1 MSDNEDSRQP
11 VETEPPATQTAPRRP
26 GRVQLLVALSG
37 GEEDS
42 ALVRAA
48 HRMAQRDGMRWR
60 AVHVDNGQATT
71 RRRLRLEQAFALAAR
86 LGGETR
92 LIQGQGRA
100 SELLDYAWAQQATT
114 LVVARPRPSG
124 WRFWRRPLVDRL
136 LHKGGA
142 FDLVVVA
149 EAGPRPRF
157 RPRRVRQPLRWREPG
172 IALLSTLGA
181 LAVAGGLDVWLEL
194 ANLSLMFLAAV
205 LASAVL
211 AGTRAA
217 MLSAV
222 LGVLAFNLFFTEPR
236 FSLAIGQREQLLT
249 VAFFLLVAVVVG
261 QLAGSG
267 RQRLLA
273 LRSSREQTHRLLS
286 YSRALSAA
294 TDREQVRDIGLATLE
309 QWLGVP
315 VVFLDPHAGDGG
327 LAVRVGIPANVGLD
341 GSAEEAARWSWQH
354 RRPSGFGTEV
364 QPELRW
370 RFLPLVEQSRV
381 LGVVGLELA
390 VRDGSLGPDEE
401 ALIDTL
407 VRQLVMAL
415 ERTRLVADLSEARVS
430 EENERLRAALL
441 SSVSHDLRTPL
452 ASIIG
457 SASSLRELAP
467 QLSQDDRRQLLDGIL
482 AESERLN
489 RYIQNLLDMTR
500 LGQGG
505 LKIERDWI
513 ALDDLAAGALKRLGS
528 ELEGLDV
535 VRDWPDDLPLL
546 HVHPALIEQALVN
559 VIDNA
564 ARFSP
569 AGGQVALR
577 GRHDPDAHEL
587 VIEVNDQ
594 GPGIPVEQ
602 REAVFDMFHTGSEG
616 DRRRYGSGLGLAIC
630 RGMLGA
636 HGGSIR
642 AEAGEG
648 GTGTRIVMRLPLPEN
663 QAPEVSNHDD

>member
-1 MSDNEDSRQP
+1 MSDSADSRQP
-11 VETEPPATQTAPRRP
+11 PDAEPVLEEAPARP
-26 GRVQLLVALSG
+26 ARVQLLVALSG
-37 GEEDS
+37 GEEDM

-48 HRMAQRDGMRWR
+48 HRIAERDGVGWR
-60 AVHVDNGQATT
+60 AVHVDNGRGTHQ
-71 RRRLRLEQAFALAAR
+71 RRVRLEQAFALANR
-86 LGGETR
+86 LGGETH

-100 SELLDYAWAQQATT
+100 EELLDYARAQRVST

-157 RPRRVRQPLRWREPG
+157 RPRRVRVPLHWREP
-172 IALLSTLGA
+172 AAAVLWTLGA
-181 LAVAGGLDVWLEL
+181 LAVATGLDAWLEL
-194 ANLSLMFLAAV
+194 ANLSVVFLGAV

-217 MLSAV
+217 MISAV
-222 LGVLAFNLFFTEPR
+222 LGFLAFNFFFTQPR
-236 FSLAIGQREQLLT
+236 FSLVIGQREQVLT
-249 VAFFLLVAVVVG
+249 VVFFLLVAVVVG
-261 QLAGSG
+261 QLAGRG

-273 LRSSREQTHRLLS
+273 LRASREQTHRLLS

-294 TDREQVRDIGLATLE
+294 TDRDQVRDIGVATLE

-315 VVFLDPHAGDGG
+315 VVFLDQEAGKDE
-327 LAVRVGIPANVGLD
+327 LTVRSARPSDIILD
-341 GSAEEAARWSWQH
+341 GEALAAARWCWHH
-354 RRPSGFGTEV
+354 REASGFGTEV
-364 QPELRW
+364 QPSLRW
-370 RFLPLVEQSRV
+370 RFLPLVEQTQV

-390 VRDGSLGPDEE
+390 VRDGGLGPDEE

-415 ERTRLVADLSEARVS
+415 ERTRLVGELSEARVS
-430 EENERLRAALL
+430 EENERLRSALL

-457 SASSLRELAP
+457 SASSLRELEP
-467 QLSQDDRRQLLDGIL
+467 QLSADDRRELLDGIL

-513 ALDDLAAGALKRLGS
+513 TLDDLVASALKRLGT
-528 ELEGLDV
+528 EMDGLEV
-535 VRDWPDDLPLL
+535 VRHWPDDLPLL

-569 AGGQVALR
+569 PGGRVAIR
-577 GRHDPDAHEL
+577 ADRDAETHEL
-587 VIEVNDQ
+587 VLEISDQ
-594 GPGIPVEQ
+594 GPGIPPEQ
-602 REAVFDMFHTGSEG
+602 REAVFDMFHTGGEG
-616 DRRRYGSGLGLAIC
+616 DRGRYGSGLGLAIC

-642 AEAGEG
+642 AEPGEAGE
-648 GTGTRIVMRLPLPEN
+648 GTRIVMRLPLPEA
-663 QAPEVSNHDD
+663 QEVAQHAD